1 MAVIMRRCAMI
12 HIPKTGGTW
21 CRAAITA
28 AKIPNFESGPPGV
41 SKLNQAHGG
50 LKATRPTIMM
60 VNWRKKNKNLRRR
73 LTFSFVRHPCTWLE
87 STWADALEHGKLPGY
102 AAKTPAE
109 KRFWRHY
116 NGLDTNKGAEPVPYA
131 PSRPG
136 ELTFWFHLCH
146 AYEFE
151 RFIDNVIRIKPDV
164 PSRAMMQRIGYQKVT
179 TDLWRPDEY
188 TVDFVGHTETLVDD
202 FVSALKLAGEPF
214 DENVVRNV
222 RPKRVSGRLPKY
234 RQKMKW
240 RPDQRKAIYAA
251 NRQLFD
257 GFGYTV

>member
-1 MAVIMRRCAMI
+1 VVSRCDHCCQDPQLRERSAGSEQAQPGARGI
-12 HIPKTGGTW
+12 EGYASDHHDGQL
-21 CRAAITA
+21 
-28 AKIPNFESGPPGV
+28 AKEE
-41 SKLNQAHGG
+41 Q
-50 LKATRPTIMM
+50 
-60 VNWRKKNKNLRRR
+60 
-73 LTFSFVRHPCTWLE
+73 E
-87 STWADALEHGKLPGY
+87 STQAADALEHGKLPGY

-109 KRFWRHY
+109 KRFWRHC
-116 NGLDTNKGAEPVPYA
+116 NGLDTNKGAEPGPYA